1 MQYALCV
8 SVCKCTVY
16 VCKCTVCVCVK
27 EKSRKVAFTLRYMY
41 TSKCLIPILRSTSIS
56 GGIDSLSC
64 STTFFFDLQSNFY
77 YIIIPT
83 HTLSKE
89 NCAWHAIKFNFTSEH
104 VPYQSIAERLKVL
117 WGWWK
122 CADLHDPYYTV
133 YCSVC
138 LPLYCIL
145 GWH

>member
-41 TSKCLIPILRSTSIS
+41 TSKCLIPTLMSTSIS

-64 STTFFFDLQSNFY
+64 STTFSLISNQTF
-77 YIIIPT
+77 IT
-83 HTLSKE
+83 
-89 NCAWHAIKFNFTSEH
+89 
-104 VPYQSIAERLKVL
+104 
-117 WGWWK
+117 
-122 CADLHDPYYTV
+122 
-133 YCSVC
+133 
-138 LPLYCIL
+138 
-145 GWH
+145 